1 MTLECEYRLIIS
13 TRFIFKRW
21 IRILVGFDVYHYHC
35 QIVQLRVTICF
46 SFL

>member
-13 TRFIFKRW
+13 MRFIFKSW
-21 IRILVGFDVYHYHC
+21 IKILVGFDVYHR
-35 QIVQLRVTICF
+35 QIVELRVTICF